1 MKYVVV
7 DVGCIECGEES
18 AVLGIF
24 TDKKK
29 AEETMK
35 KCEEYQS
42 AHWMGQHYFFIEE
55 KQTEENE
62 ENFRDC
68 ANVNGYRFCY
78 RNFS

>member
-29 AEETMK
+29 AEEIMK

-55 KQTEENE
+55 IKEENE
-62 ENFRDC
+62 L
-68 ANVNGYRFCY
+68 ANDYYKERINESNRFIK
-78 RNFS
+78 